1 MKIGQILYNF
11 ILSLWVGGI
20 FIFTFLVTPII
31 FQSFGKDTA
40 GEIVGKLF
48 PFYFPYNLIISVLA
62 LIVFVLLIMI
72 RKQLESK
79 ITMVLLIAAI
89 VINLFITFRLYPDI
103 NSAKQQIA
111 TFETQSDDSPMR
123 KKFRKLHSVSAI
135 LNILLLIDG
144 AVLLILNNIAKK

>member
-62 LIVFVLLIMI
+62 LIVFVLLIMTRRQI
-72 RKQLESK
+72 ESK
-79 ITMVLLIAAI
+79 ITMILLIAVI
-89 VINLFITFRLYPDI
+89 VINLFITFKLYPDI
-103 NSAKQQIA
+103 KSIKQQIA
-111 TFETQSDDSPMR
+111 TF
-123 KKFRKLHSVSAI
+123 
-135 LNILLLIDG
+135 
-144 AVLLILNNIAKK
+144 